1 MLHISLTLYLNQLN
15 LKSNIIVNIL
25 HINLYIIIY
34 YSLLTLI
41 LVFLIKFL
49 VMLGLMYLRIGYM
62 GCLGLL
68 GDWILRKIGVR
79 ISFDFD

>member
-1 MLHISLTLYLNQLN
+1 MLHISLTIYLNQLN

-34 YSLLTLI
+34 YSLLIVILI
-41 LVFLIKFL
+41 FLIRFL

-62 GCLGLL
+62 ECLDLL
-68 GDWILRKIGVR
+68 GDWILRMIGVR